1 MTQIQLE
8 TLIQRAELHAGQFFA
23 ELRLMEQGL
32 VRTDR
37 ASTALS
43 ANMTRSFKSP
53 LVALTALRSGIGALA
68 GALAVREVVQY
79 ANAYTQVQNQLRV
92 AGVASGDMAAA
103 TSEIFDIAQRTRA
116 PVAELAQLYSR
127 VALSANSLGIS
138 QRQTAEFTEL
148 VGQAVAVA
156 GTSTGAASGALLQL
170 SQALGGSVIQMQEFN
185 SLINGARPL
194 LQAAAAGIIE
204 AEGSVDKLRKMV
216 LEGRL
221 SGEEFFQGITAGAD
235 VIRARFATTIPTV
248 AQAFT
253 QLGNAATEAIGKID
267 QSTEGTRALV
277 GAIQDLAESLGSPE
291 FQQFAKE
298 TIGGIVEGVGT
309 VIEAYKNWLAV
320 VGRIQTAL
328 ESVGAGGVAD
338 FIGMNDLERIQSLVG
353 LVVSLTEKLAE
364 LKGSPVNLG
373 DVLSGPAEVGVG
385 IAQTL
390 LDTRELT
397 EAEREAEEAKREL
410 GGSMPMEFGRDLG
423 ELVTTTER
431 TTAAQRELLAV
442 QKEICKI
449 ARGAQRASGRRWM
462 RTTAV
467 SSRGWRMPARNLGDA
482 TRLAPTLRG
491 LRLSRRW

>member
-8 TLIQRAELHAGQFFA
+8 TLIQRAELHAAQFFA

-79 ANAYTQVQNQLRV
+79 ADAYTQVQNQLRV

-185 SLINGARPL
+185 SLIDGARPL

-221 SGEEFFQGITAGAD
+221 SGEEFFQGITAGAG

-277 GAIQDLAESLGSPE
+277 GAIQDLARSLVPRSFSSSPRRLSAGSSK
-291 FQQFAKE
+291 ASGRSSRLTK
-298 TIGGIVEGVGT
+298 IGSR
-309 VIEAYKNWLAV
+309 WLAECK
-320 VGRIQTAL
+320 TAL
-328 ESVGAGGVAD
+328 E
-338 FIGMNDLERIQSLVG
+338 RW
-353 LVVSLTEKLAE
+353 
-364 LKGSPVNLG
+364 
-373 DVLSGPAEVGVG
+373 
-385 IAQTL
+385 
-390 LDTRELT
+390 R
-397 EAEREAEEAKREL
+397 
-410 GGSMPMEFGRDLG
+410 GR
-423 ELVTTTER
+423 
-431 TTAAQRELLAV
+431 
-442 QKEICKI
+442 
-449 ARGAQRASGRRWM
+449 GRR
-462 RTTAV
+462 T
-467 SSRGWRMPARNLGDA
+467 SSV
-482 TRLAPTLRG
+482 
-491 LRLSRRW
+491 